1 MWSNIRARLN
11 RVISGGK
18 PYHPEIDGLRFL
30 AVTMVVLFH
39 IHGYFLEKN
48 RIEGRMV
55 RYKPDS
61 EYLLPVI
68 NTGDTKFN
76 FRDDPS
82 NYRLLNAI
90 TLGGDRGVEFFFVIS
105 GFILCLPVAK
115 YHIGGGE
122 KVNLNRYYLRRLTR
136 LVPPYVIAITAIFLL
151 QLVSGINNAHLGL
164 WQRTCHYFSTITYS
178 YCYIYHRKNI
188 FTAVTWSMEME
199 IQFYLVA
206 PLLFRLLYWRPALR
220 RVILLTGIAGFVI
233 AQHYYHAP
241 FLNIYRFMQFFLMGI
256 LLADLY
262 VSKTAPGLV
271 NSKWAVPACA
281 LIFVALLLLP
291 IKVAFPAKL
300 LFPFLIGGFYF
311 LVLGNDILKR
321 IISWKF
327 MPVIGGMC
335 YSIYLLHYTILSV
348 TGRYTTKIRVSDY
361 YLPNL
366 FFQFIVIGIAVLIV
380 STLFYL
386 IVEQPFMDKKW
397 VNMLMSEK
405 EDQTGHS

>member
-1 MWSNIRARLN
+1 M
-11 RVISGGK
+11 
-18 PYHPEIDGLRFL
+18 
-30 AVTMVVLFH
+30 
-39 IHGYFLEKN
+39 
-48 RIEGRMV
+48 
-55 RYKPDS
+55 
-61 EYLLPVI
+61 
-68 NTGDTKFN
+68 
-76 FRDDPS
+76 
-82 NYRLLNAI
+82 
-90 TLGGDRGVEFFFVIS
+90 
-105 GFILCLPVAK
+105 
-115 YHIGGGE
+115 
-122 KVNLNRYYLRRLTR
+122 
-136 LVPPYVIAITAIFLL
+136 
-151 QLVSGINNAHLGL
+151 HL
-164 WQRTCHYFSTITYS
+164 
-178 YCYIYHRKNI
+178 
-188 FTAVTWSMEME
+188 
-199 IQFYLVA
+199 
-206 PLLFRLLYWRPALR
+206 
-220 RVILLTGIAGFVI
+220 
-233 AQHYYHAP
+233 

-262 VSKTAPGLV
+262 VIKTAPGLV